1 MKLKSDRKNYV
12 IMALCAI
19 LLVMSIGYAAF
30 SSLLTIN
37 GTASL
42 SDSFCVGFDNTKTN
56 TYTPTA
62 GITNGTL
69 PTGSMSYSGTACST
83 NYQPNSSLSA
93 TFKQPGDKIEY
104 TLTIANKSTF
114 TVAIESILVEN
125 QSVTSNTTITKGNI
139 KYTVEMPLST
149 TLASN
154 AETTMKITAMFQN
167 DTDVTGQYSGES
179 QTINVKINAQ
189 QDDGNGGM
197 EITPAPYTGSI
208 YMSDTSLSTD
218 GKVSIGESIQK
229 KWCIISS
236 VMPSNNSCTI
246 GMNYKSENECNQFL
260 IENSIEGTCEQQTIS
275 EVGEYSFD
283 ASTLN
288 SKYYLKHDVVDD
300 IITAS
305 YVCFVTDTEHCL
317 RGGVDESSLDS
328 KPVFE
333 ANSQIIRNY
342 QTFYNL
348 GEVQNMSIYNPGCNF
363 NRSSYGCYSTV
374 SDAVSASDN
383 GTVSFDDFSSGT
395 KHFCNIIG
403 SSWCS

>member
-1 MKLKSDRKNYV
+1 MKLKSDRKIYV
-12 IMALCAI
+12 IIALCAI

-56 TYTPTA
+56 TYVPTT

-83 NYQPNSSLSA
+83 SYQPNSSLSA

-139 KYTVEMPLST
+139 KYTVEMPLTT

-167 DTDVTGQYSGES
+167 DTAVTGQYSGES
-179 QTINVKINAQ
+179 QTINVKINAEQGDSGFTPTPSSFTGTIYRNNTTEARIGSSIMPLNGSMYVITNGTYTSPAGPYDTEEACAAQRNTLLEQGMPESYTCQ
-189 QDDGNGGM
+189 QQTGTYDG
-197 EITPAPYTGSI
+197 
-208 YMSDTSLSTD
+208 
-218 GKVSIGESIQK
+218 IGEY
-229 KWCIISS
+229 
-236 VMPSNNSCTI
+236 T
-246 GMNYKSENECNQFL
+246 
-260 IENSIEGTCEQQTIS
+260 T
-275 EVGEYSFD
+275 D

-288 SKYYLKHDVVDD
+288 KTYYLKHDVVNN
-300 IITAS
+300 IITAT
-305 YVCFVTDTEHCL
+305 YACFVTDTEHCMKGADDGISYSTNKAL
-317 RGGVDESSLDS
+317 LQGQETWFNNHLGSCSFGDSDSSCYVGGSCYVGSNSNGGAHVGVSSCYYCEI
-328 KPVFE
+328 F
-333 ANSQIIRNY
+333 
-342 QTFYNL
+342 
-348 GEVQNMSIYNPGCNF
+348 
-363 NRSSYGCYSTV
+363 SSYNSRCHVPDSGGSCDS
-374 SDAVSASDN
+374 
-383 GTVSFDDFSSGT
+383 GSFAP
-395 KHFCNIIG
+395 
-403 SSWCS
+403 

>member
-12 IMALCAI
+12 IMGLCAI

-37 GTASL
+37 GTASV

-56 TYTPTA
+56 TYAPTA

-139 KYTVEMPLST
+139 KYIVEMPLTT

-179 QTINVKINAQ
+179 QTLNVKINAEQ
-189 QDDGNGGM
+189 GDSGSTP
-197 EITPAPYTGSI
+197 TPASFTGTI
-208 YMSDTSLSTD
+208 YRNNTNKLANGLTMNGDSTIYYPSEYYSSAQEALNDGWFYINESECLNDYETNGNCASGVLTLSA
-218 GKVSIGESIQK
+218 G
-229 KWCIISS
+229 
-236 VMPSNNSCTI
+236 
-246 GMNYKSENECNQFL
+246 NYV
-260 IENSIEGTCEQQTIS
+260 T
-275 EVGEYSFD
+275 D
-283 ASTLN
+283 ASELN
-288 SKYYLKHDVVDD
+288 KTYYLKHTIADNIV
-300 IITAS
+300 TAS
-305 YVCFVTDTEHCL
+305 YVCFVYNNAEHCMQ
-317 RGGVDESSLDS
+317 GGINEDSSSS
-328 KPVFE
+328 KSVFE
-333 ANSQIIRNY
+333 ANTQIIKDF
-342 QTFYNL
+342 QTFNNL
-348 GEVQNMSIYNPGCNF
+348 PDNESPGCYFDSAYSSCNGNGFNQIITSSNGEVYVRGPSAGSCF
-363 NRSSYGCYSTV
+363 VGTSSTS
-374 SDAVSASDN
+374 N
-383 GTVSFDDFSSGT
+383 
-395 KHFCNIIG
+395 
-403 SSWCS
+403 CSE

>member
-56 TYTPTA
+56 TYAPTA

-125 QSVTSNTTITKGNI
+125 QNVTSNTTITKGNI
-139 KYTVEMPLST
+139 KYIVEMPLST

-179 QTINVKINAQ
+179 QTLNVKINAEQ
-189 QDDGNGGM
+189 GDSGF
-197 EITPAPYTGSI
+197 TPTPSTFTGTIYRWNTTTLANKNSSAASTNPYTI
-208 YMSDTSLSTD
+208 ANLT
-218 GKVSIGESIQK
+218 
-229 KWCIISS
+229 
-236 VMPSNNSCTI
+236 
-246 GMNYKSENECNQFL
+246 
-260 IENSIEGTCEQQTIS
+260 EGTDY
-275 EVGEYSFD
+275 VKN
-283 ASTLN
+283 AVLLN
-288 SKYYLKHDVVDD
+288 KAYYLKHDVVEDE
-300 IITAS
+300 IINS
-305 YVCFVTDTEHCL
+305 YVCFVYNNAEHCMKGGD
-317 RGGVDESSLDS
+317 GGVSYS
-328 KPVFE
+328 
-333 ANSQIIRNY
+333 ANQQILRDFQAFN
-342 QTFYNL
+342 NL
-348 GEVQNMSIYNPGCNF
+348 PDNANPGCYWDSS
-363 NRSSYGCYSTV
+363 SSYCYGGGFSFV
-374 SDAVSASDN
+374 SVASGGSVS
-383 GTVSFDDFSSGT
+383 VY
-395 KHFCNIIG
+395 G
-403 SSWCS
+403 SSSEYCYVGHDGSSRCRE

>member
-83 NYQPNSSLSA
+83 KYQPNSSLSA

-114 TVAIESILVEN
+114 TVAIESLLVDN
-125 QSVTSNTTITKGNI
+125 QNVTSNTTITKGNI
-139 KYTVEMPLST
+139 KYIVEMPLTT

-167 DTDVTGQYSGES
+167 NTDVTGQYSGES
-179 QTINVKINAQ
+179 QTINVKINAEQ
-189 QDDGNGGM
+189 GDSGF
-197 EITPAPYTGSI
+197 TPTPSTFTGAI
-208 YMSDTSLSTD
+208 YRNNTTTA
-218 GKVSIGESIQK
+218 SIGDSIVATSET
-229 KWCIISS
+229 KWCAESNEYGSS
-236 VMPSNNSCTI
+236 CADGI
-246 GMNYKSENECNQFL
+246 YFEDEIECDQYL
-260 IENSIEGTCEQQTIS
+260 TGYSMEGTCEQRLVTIGG
-275 EVGEYSFD
+275 VGEYTTD

-288 SKYYLKHDVVDD
+288 KTFYLKHDVVEDE
-300 IITAS
+300 IINS
-305 YVCFVTDTEHCL
+305 YVCFVYNNAEHCMKGGDGGASYSANQQIL
-317 RGGVDESSLDS
+317 RD
-328 KPVFE
+328 FQ
-333 ANSQIIRNY
+333 AFN
-342 QTFYNL
+342 NL
-348 GEVQNMSIYNPGCNF
+348 PDNANPGCYWDSS
-363 NRSSYGCYSTV
+363 SSYCYGGGFSFV
-374 SDAVSASDN
+374 SVASGGSVS
-383 GTVSFDDFSSGT
+383 VY
-395 KHFCNIIG
+395 G
-403 SSWCS
+403 SSSEYCYVGHDGSSRCRE